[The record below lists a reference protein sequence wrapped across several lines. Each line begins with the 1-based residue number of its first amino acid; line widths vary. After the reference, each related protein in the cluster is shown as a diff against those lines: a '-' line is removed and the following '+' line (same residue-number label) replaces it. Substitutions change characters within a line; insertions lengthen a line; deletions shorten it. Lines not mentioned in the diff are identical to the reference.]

1 MVLYDM
7 GLAQALITSKL
18 NRVQMDRFKSTY
30 DKVVLYVD
38 LIIQVSKHNY
48 KVELQIE
55 PFR

>member
-1 MVLYDM
+1 M

-18 NRVQMDRFKSTY
+18 NYEHMDRFKTTY
-30 DKVVLYVD
+30 NKVVQCLD
-38 LIIQVSKHNY
+38 SIIPVSKHNY